1 MIGEGKKRSASFSAS
16 AAGHWQ
22 MAELSE
28 EIRGRQR
35 GLSAGRGE
43 DRSNRT
49 EGTAGHEQPSVFVPS
64 AGEIPKQNHLL

>member
-1 MIGEGKKRSASFSAS
+1 MIGEGEETFR
-16 AAGHWQ
+16 
-22 MAELSE
+22 ELFCLCRRALADGGTIGGNPGKTE
-28 EIRGRQR
+28 GLVCRQ
-35 GLSAGRGE
+35 GE